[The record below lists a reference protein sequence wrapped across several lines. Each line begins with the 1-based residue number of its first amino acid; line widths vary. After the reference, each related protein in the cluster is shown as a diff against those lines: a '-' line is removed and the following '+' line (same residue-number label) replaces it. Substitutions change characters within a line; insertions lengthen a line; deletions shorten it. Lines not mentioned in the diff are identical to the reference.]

1 MKHEVLEL
9 QFTDLA
15 SRTRRFAKDG
25 IWPFFC
31 RNPILGAAILFSLL
45 SAVYWLFIASDRY
58 VSEAHVI
65 VQRTEL
71 GGVSGLD
78 LPSFLTGASTGNRG
92 DQLVL
97 RDYLRSTDMVRK
109 LDREVDLRSHY
120 SSWGIDPFSRMQ
132 SDPTIEQLRDYYLS
146 RVSVEY
152 DDYTGVI
159 VIKAQGFDPVMAL
172 KINRT
177 LVHEGENFMN
187 AMAHNLARNQVAFL
201 EKEVDA
207 LGRRAMAARKSV
219 IDYQNRNGLVS
230 PEAATEAIGSIVA
243 KLEAKRTELQ
253 TKLTAMQAYL
263 VADNPALVELQQQ
276 IDAISEQIDAENA
289 KLASPQGGKLNSK
302 IEEFQRLEM
311 EAKFSQDMYKTALI
325 ALEKSRVEST
335 RAVKKMSIVQ
345 APSLPEHSEEP
356 RRFHEA
362 VLYAIM
368 ALLFAGVAHLLIA
381 IVRDHRD

>member
-1 MKHEVLEL
+1 MKHEVLDL

-15 SRTRRFAKDG
+15 SRTRHFAKDG
-25 IWPFFC
+25 IWPFMR
-31 RNPILGAAILFSLL
+31 RNPVLAVAILFSLL
-45 SAVYWLFIASDRY
+45 SAIYWLFIASDRY

-78 LPSFLTGASTGNRG
+78 LPSFLTGASTGSRS

-109 LDREVDLRSHY
+109 LDRELDLREHY
-120 SSWGIDPFSRMQ
+120 SSWKIDPFSRMQ

-152 DDYTGVI
+152 DDYTGVL
-159 VIKAQGFDPVMAL
+159 VIKTEGFDPAMAQ
-172 KINRT
+172 KINKT
-177 LVHEGENFMN
+177 LLREGENFMN
-187 AMAHNLARNQVAFL
+187 GMAHSLARNQVAFL
-201 EKEVDA
+201 EKEVNV
-207 LGRRAMAARKSV
+207 LGRRAMAARKAV

-230 PEAATEAIGSIVA
+230 PEAATEAIGSIIA

-311 EAKFSQDMYKTALI
+311 EAKFSQDMYKAALV

-335 RAVKKMSIVQ
+335 RAVKKMSVVQ
-345 APSLPEHSEEP
+345 ASSLPEHPEEP
-356 RRFHEA
+356 RRLYET
-362 VLYAIM
+362 VLYTIM
-368 ALLFAGVAHLLIA
+368 AMLFAGVAHLLIA